1 MIATVRVSMFVHATE
16 DETRL
21 LDALKGL
28 VPPDKITRVQLTGH
42 FDNPIIDLRAT
53 LNGDEA
59 EMLFQRICKELYKN
73 RKEFL
78 NRKEGNK
85 IYLRLDKVGLLDGEL
100 TTGGDE
106 GIHLEF
112 RLR

>member
-1 MIATVRVSMFVHATE
+1 MIATVKVSMFVHATE

-28 VPPDKITRVQLTGH
+28 VPPNKITRIQLNGH
-42 FDNPIIDLRAT
+42 FDNPIIDLKAT

-59 EMLFQRICKELYKN
+59 DMLFNRICKELDID

-78 NRKEGNK
+78 KRKENNK
-85 IYLRLDKVGLLDGEL
+85 IYLRLDKDGLLNGKL